1 MSAWK
6 HQELSYDLIVT
17 KALRENRQWE
27 IRKPIPRLRHNQEA
41 KLVHHRF
48 PIKNGL
54 TMAEALAWMSQQSS
68 GLLTRL
74 LSAKL
79 YSTEP
84 PISENICADD
94 GQPRS

>member
-1 MSAWK
+1 MWK
-6 HQELSYDLIVT
+6 HQELSYDLVIT

-27 IRKPIPRLRHNQEA
+27 IRDPIPHLRHNSAA

-54 TMAEALAWMSQQSS
+54 TMAEALMWISQQSS

-74 LSAKL
+74 LSANL
-79 YSTEP
+79 YSTEMP
-84 PISENICADD
+84 TSENTCVSDE
-94 GQPRS
+94 PSRS